1 MPQQFLHHLEL
12 RADAPQQS
20 RIGVSEGV
28 PTEVLLNA
36 QFLCLWQYELS
47 HDCLAPIWLAP
58 AVAPARKHPIIR
70 FAVRLLFSPLNE
82 GIRDERMKWD
92 RLLRRFR
99 LAWPDNPTDNRARY
113 IDCLFVKVHV
123 APLQAKQLTLAQSG
137 RCGKQHERL
146 FTKGQTIHQNL
157 DFIRC
162 EDVRRSFTLC
172 SLTN

>member
-1 MPQQFLHHLEL
+1 MSQYYVVICFLHWPEILSQ
-12 RADAPQQS
+12 RAIARHSQAGY
-20 RIGVSEGV
+20 IVSEGV

-99 LAWPDNPTDNRARY
+99 SPSEL
-113 IDCLFVKVHV
+113 L
-123 APLQAKQLTLAQSG
+123 
-137 RCGKQHERL
+137 CGGSVL
-146 FTKGQTIHQNL
+146 GGT
-157 DFIRC
+157 
-162 EDVRRSFTLC
+162 
-172 SLTN
+172 